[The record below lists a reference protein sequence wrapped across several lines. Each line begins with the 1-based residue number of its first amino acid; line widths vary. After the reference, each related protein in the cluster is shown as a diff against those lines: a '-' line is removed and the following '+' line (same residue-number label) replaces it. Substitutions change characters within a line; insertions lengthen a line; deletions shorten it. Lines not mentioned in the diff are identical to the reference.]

1 MNGFALTSVLLF
13 VAIVEHRVS
22 EFPRNEW
29 QLPTAPATS
38 IATNPDSV
46 LTKSK
51 AAGETTASASPG
63 SAPAL
68 LTRLLDLPEPPPPQ
82 AYAVTG
88 KLLPPFLMAV
98 LSAWRREFPDIPL
111 SENGVIFVIR
121 PGDFYVDLDP
131 EQARWL
137 TSREMLG
144 IQNFPLIINPL
155 TPGDDWYLRAQ
166 REWKQGNDDAIF
178 VLLTSLYHEIA
189 HSRRSE
195 GELSAYKGQL
205 ELFETFQKRGK
216 LASPYARGCYKVLR
230 ERYLDL
236 TKHPDEYVQM
246 IVRLGNRTT
255 AILLRPRGK

>member
-29 QLPTAPATS
+29 QLPTAPTTS

-82 AYAVTG
+82 VYAVTG

-144 IQNFPLIINPL
+144 ISKFSFDHQPANAGRRLVP
-155 TPGDDWYLRAQ
+155 PGTAGM
-166 REWKQGNDDAIF
+166 E
-178 VLLTSLYHEIA
+178 
-189 HSRRSE
+189 
-195 GELSAYKGQL
+195 
-205 ELFETFQKRGK
+205 
-216 LASPYARGCYKVLR
+216 ARK
-230 ERYLDL
+230 
-236 TKHPDEYVQM
+236 
-246 IVRLGNRTT
+246 
-255 AILLRPRGK
+255 